1 MRGYIKMTAHRRA
14 LERLAQTFLYRP
26 PFCTRMQIAGIEE
39 AGRGPVIGPLVVC
52 GILMDEQD
60 EGRLR
65 AIKVKDSKLLTPRQ
79 REALY
84 PQIAKIVKKK
94 KILVLQPA
102 EIDAALGSDSL
113 NLNWLEAHKMA
124 EILNALQPDKAF
136 IDCPS
141 NNIKAFRSYLRELLT
156 SPIELVVEHK
166 ADVHYP
172 VVSAASILAKVT
184 RDSEV
189 AKIQKMMPED
199 FGSGYMADPKT
210 AAFLAKYYDTYP
222 DIFRK
227 QWVSYQSIL
236 KKKGQLPL
244 DRFEHKA

>member
-1 MRGYIKMTAHRRA
+1 MK
-14 LERLAQTFLYRP
+14 
-26 PFCTRMQIAGIEE
+26 IAGIEE

-52 GILMDEQD
+52 GILIAEQD
-60 EGRLR
+60 EEKLK
-65 AIKVKDSKLLTPRQ
+65 AIKVKDSKLLTPKQ
-79 REALY
+79 RETLY
-84 PQIAKIVKKK
+84 PKIIDIVKKK
-94 KILVLQPA
+94 KILILQPA
-102 EIDAALGSDSL
+102 EIDAALSSDSL

-124 EILNALQPDKAF
+124 DILNVLQPDRAF

-141 NNIKAFRSYLRELLT
+141 NNIKAFRSYLRELL
-156 SPIELVVEHK
+156 EKQMGLVVEHK

-172 VVSAASILAKVT
+172 IVSAASILAKVT

-199 FGSGYMADPKT
+199 FGSGYMTDPRT

-227 QWVSYQSIL
+227 QWVSYQSVM
-236 KKKGQLPL
+236 KSKNQLPL
-244 DRFEHKA
+244 GAFEGRH